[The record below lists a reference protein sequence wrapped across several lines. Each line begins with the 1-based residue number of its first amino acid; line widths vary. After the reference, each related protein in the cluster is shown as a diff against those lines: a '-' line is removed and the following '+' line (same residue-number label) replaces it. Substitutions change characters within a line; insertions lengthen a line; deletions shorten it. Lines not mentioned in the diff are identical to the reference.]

1 MAETLVAIVLAGG
14 ASTRMGRDKG
24 SIVVDPAE
32 GTTLLER
39 TVQAALSAGAT
50 AVVVAGDR
58 SVPTAPTVQAVPA
71 SSPTGS
77 AAPQRSIQG
86 SILDSPAVR
95 FVRED
100 PPRSGPVA
108 ALDAA
113 LAALTAPEADRVL
126 VLPCDLADPVA
137 AARELVRASDRT
149 RAGALDQ
156 AVEEALDSGGH
167 DRGHDGVVAVDSTGR
182 RQHLTALFRV
192 PALRRQA
199 PPSTTDGG
207 ARVTRVRERVSG
219 LDLLEVPEPA
229 GSPGLWDD
237 MDTPEDLQRHRPHP
251 AGSSTTPPG
260 APVPENSTTEP
271 DSTEPHSTEP
281 RAGEVPAGTHGGPHR
296 DHQRDIPGLADWLDA
311 VAEELGLPAS
321 VVLPGPLLD
330 VARDVAHG
338 ALRPG
343 APTSTYLI
351 GVATGLQLAGQERTP
366 EEIADLVDRLSA
378 RIQDLALGY
387 HPAGGEG

>member
-1 MAETLVAIVLAGG
+1 
-14 ASTRMGRDKG
+14 MGRDKG

-50 AVVVAGDR
+50 TVVVAGDR
-58 SVPTAPTVQAVPA
+58 SVPAAPTVQALPT

-77 AAPQRSIQG
+77 AAPQRSIQR
-86 SILDSPAVR
+86 SILNSPAVR

-113 LAALTAPEADRVL
+113 LAALTDLQADHVL

-149 RAGALDQ
+149 RAGALSGALDT
-156 AVEEALDSGGH
+156 ALDGALDSG
-167 DRGHDGVVAVDSTGR
+167 GHDGVVAVDSTGR
-182 RQHLTALFRV
+182 RQHLTALFRL

-199 PPSTTDGG
+199 APTTTDGG
-207 ARVTRVRERVSG
+207 ARVTRVRDRVAG

-229 GSPGLWDD
+229 GRPGLWDD
-237 MDTPEDLQRHRPHP
+237 MDTPEDLERHRPHQ
-251 AGSSTTPPG
+251 AGSATTPPG

-271 DSTEPHSTEP
+271 DSTEPRSTEP
-281 RAGEVPAGTHGGPHR
+281 RAGEVPAGTHRCPRR
-296 DHQRDIPGLADWLDA
+296 DHRQDIPGLADWLDA
-311 VAEELGLPAS
+311 VAGELGLPAS

-338 ALRPG
+338 VLRPG

>member
-1 MAETLVAIVLAGG
+1 MAETLAAIVLAGG

-32 GTTLLER
+32 GATLLER

-50 AVVVAGDR
+50 TIVVAGDR
-58 SVPTAPTVQAVPA
+58 PVSAAPTVQTVQTVTA
-71 SSPTGS
+71 SAPTGS
-77 AAPQRSIQG
+77 AGPHG
-86 SILDSPAVR
+86 SILDSPVVR

-113 LAALTAPEADRVL
+113 LAALTAQEADRVL
-126 VLPCDLADPVA
+126 VLPCDLAEPVA
-137 AARELVRASDRT
+137 AARELVRAFDRT
-149 RAGALDQ
+149 RAGVSDGTVDGALDGPP
-156 AVEEALDSGGH
+156 ENG
-167 DRGHDGVVAVDSTGR
+167 GHDGVVAVDSTGR
-182 RQHLTALFRV
+182 RQHLTALFRL
-192 PALRRQA
+192 PALRQQA
-199 PPSTTDGG
+199 ARPTRDSGT
-207 ARVTRVRERVSG
+207 RVTRVRERVAG
-219 LDLLEVPEPA
+219 LDLLEVAEPA
-229 GSPGLWDD
+229 NRPGLWED
-237 MDTPEDLQRHRPHP
+237 MDTPEDLERHGPHP
-251 AGSSTTPPG
+251 AGSATTPPG

-271 DSTEPHSTEP
+271 HD
-281 RAGEVPAGTHGGPHR
+281 GEVSSGTHR
-296 DHQRDIPGLADWLDA
+296 DIQQDIPGLADWLDA
-311 VAEELGLPAS
+311 VAGELGLPDS

-338 ALRPG
+338 VLRPG

-351 GVATGLQLAGQERTP
+351 GVAVGQQLAGQERTP

-387 HPAGGEG
+387 DPSGGEA

>member
-1 MAETLVAIVLAGG
+1 
-14 ASTRMGRDKG
+14 MGRDKG

-39 TVQAALSAGAT
+39 TVQAALSVGAT
-50 AVVVAGDR
+50 TVVVAGDR
-58 SVPTAPTVQAVPA
+58 SVPAAPTVQAVPA
-71 SSPTGS
+71 SSTGS
-77 AAPQRSIQG
+77 AAYQRSIQR
-86 SILDSPAVR
+86 SILDSPVVR

-100 PPRSGPVA
+100 PPQSGPVA

-113 LAALTAPEADRVL
+113 LAALTALTALEADRVL

-149 RAGALDQ
+149 RAGALSGALDT
-156 AVEEALDSGGH
+156 ALDGALDSGGH
-167 DRGHDGVVAVDSTGR
+167 DGGHDGVVAVDSTGR
-182 RQHLTALFRV
+182 RQHLTALFRL
-192 PALRRQA
+192 PALRQYAA
-199 PPSTTDGG
+199 PATMDGG
-207 ARVTRVRERVSG
+207 TRVTRVRDRVAG

-237 MDTPEDLQRHRPHP
+237 MDTPEDLERHRPHQ
-251 AGSSTTPPG
+251 AGSATTPPG
-260 APVPENSTTEP
+260 APLPENSTTKP

-281 RAGEVPAGTHGGPHR
+281 RAGEVPAGTHRGPHR
-296 DHQRDIPGLADWLDA
+296 EHQRDIPGLADWLDA
-311 VAEELGLPAS
+311 VAAELGLPAS

-338 ALRPG
+338 VLRPG

>member
-1 MAETLVAIVLAGG
+1 
-14 ASTRMGRDKG
+14 MGRDKG
-24 SIVVDPAE
+24 SIVVDPAD
-32 GTTLLER
+32 GLTLLER

-50 AVVVAGDR
+50 TVVVAGDR
-58 SVPTAPTVQAVPA
+58 PVTAAPTVQALPA
-71 SSPTGS
+71 SPPTGP
-77 AAPQRSIQG
+77 AAPQRSIQR
-86 SILDSPAVR
+86 SILDSPVVR

-126 VLPCDLADPVA
+126 VLPCDLANPVA

-149 RAGALDQ
+149 RAGVLDG
-156 AVEEALDSGGH
+156 AVDRIPGGSMDGSLDDGGP
-167 DRGHDGVVAVDSTGR
+167 DGVVAVDSTGR
-182 RQHLTALFRV
+182 RQHLTAVFRL
-192 PALRRQA
+192 PALRRHAA
-199 PPSTTDGG
+199 PATTDGG
-207 ARVTRVRERVSG
+207 TRVTRVRERVTG

-229 GSPGLWDD
+229 GRPGLWDD
-237 MDTPEDLQRHRPHP
+237 MDTPEDLERHRPHP
-251 AGSSTTPPG
+251 AGSATTPPG
-260 APVPENSTTEP
+260 APVPENST
-271 DSTEPHSTEP
+271 TEPHSTEP
-281 RAGEVPAGTHGGPHR
+281 RAGEVPAGTRRGS
-296 DHQRDIPGLADWLDA
+296 QQDIPGLADWLDA
-311 VAEELGLPAS
+311 VAGELGLPAS
-321 VVLPGPLLD
+321 IVLPGPLLD

-338 ALRPG
+338 VLRPG

-366 EEIADLVDRLSA
+366 EEIAGLVDRLSA

>member
-1 MAETLVAIVLAGG
+1 MAEILAAIVLAGG

-39 TVQAALSAGAT
+39 TVHAALSAGAIT
-50 AVVVAGDR
+50 VVVAGDR
-58 SVPTAPTVQAVPA
+58 PVTAAPTAQALPA
-71 SSPTGS
+71 SAPTGS
-77 AAPQRSIQG
+77 AAPHRSVQRSV
-86 SILDSPAVR
+86 LDSPVVR

-113 LAALTAPEADRVL
+113 LDALTALEADHVL
-126 VLPCDLADPVA
+126 MLPCDLADPVA

-149 RAGALDQ
+149 RAGVLDGTVGATIDGALN
-156 AVEEALDSGGH
+156 GG
-167 DRGHDGVVAVDSTGR
+167 GHDGVVAVDSTGR
-182 RQHLTALFRV
+182 RQHLTALFRL

-199 PPSTTDGG
+199 APDTTDGG
-207 ARVTRVRERVSG
+207 TRVTRVRERVAG

-229 GSPGLWDD
+229 SRPGLWDD

-251 AGSSTTPPG
+251 AGSATTPPG

-271 DSTEPHSTEP
+271 DSTEPH
-281 RAGEVPAGTHGGPHR
+281 AGEVRAGTHRVPHR
-296 DHQRDIPGLADWLDA
+296 DHQQDIPGLADWLDA
-311 VAEELGLPAS
+311 VAGELGLPAS

-338 ALRPG
+338 VLRPG

-351 GVATGLQLAGQERTP
+351 GVAVGLQLAGQERTP
-366 EEIADLVDRLSA
+366 EEIAGLVDRLSA
-378 RIQDLALGY
+378 RVQVLALGY
-387 HPAGGEG
+387 DPAGSEG

>member
-1 MAETLVAIVLAGG
+1 MPRSPVAETLAAIVLAGG
-14 ASTRMGRDKG
+14 GSTRMGRDKG

-32 GTTLLER
+32 GATLLER

-50 AVVVAGDR
+50 TIVVAGDR
-58 SVPTAPTVQAVPA
+58 PVRAAPTVQAVQTVPA

-77 AAPQRSIQG
+77 TGPEG

-113 LAALTAPEADRVL
+113 LTALTALEADRVL

-137 AARELVRASDRT
+137 AARELVRAFDRT
-149 RAGALDQ
+149 LAGVPDGLVDGALD
-156 AVEEALDSGGH
+156 DG
-167 DRGHDGVVAVDSTGR
+167 GHDGVVAVDSTGR
-182 RQHLTALFRV
+182 RQHLTALFQL
-192 PALRRQA
+192 PALRQHAAR
-199 PPSTTDGG
+199 PTTDGG
-207 ARVTRVRERVSG
+207 TRVTRVRERVAG

-229 GSPGLWDD
+229 SRPGLWDD
-237 MDTPEDLQRHRPHP
+237 MDTPEDLQRHQPHP
-251 AGSSTTPPG
+251 AGSATTPPG

-271 DSTEPHSTEP
+271 H
-281 RAGEVPAGTHGGPHR
+281 AGEVSPGTRPGTHR
-296 DHQRDIPGLADWLDA
+296 DIQQDIPGLADWLDA
-311 VAEELGLPAS
+311 VAGELGLPAS

-338 ALRPG
+338 VLRPG

-378 RIQDLALGY
+378 RVQDLALGY
-387 HPAGGEG
+387 DPTGGEG